1 MIQWT
6 NLCEV
11 TSEYRSKTCS
21 LLQFSKIQFLE
32 CTQKPGL
39 ESWFDENLAAK
50 DQTKCKRGILL
61 LLLLPLV
68 GHLPWDNGSRSRSC
82 TGTTCCPGNR
92 KTVSL
97 WSVFGSRRSNR
108 RPVYCR
114 SARTIKPCWNRT
126 PPLKWNEQPLY
137 RDNLVFWYFMDVELF
152 VGEVRKVWDSFWKKG
167 EYLFNS
173 RSKRIAG
180 NFSIEMKCKMYEAI
194 LF

>member
-1 MIQWT
+1 MDKSIGRKLVPSSNFLKFNSSNAHKSQDSNRDSTRTWLRKIKR
-6 NLCEV
+6 NAKEG
-11 TSEYRSKTCS
+11 SSSSSSS
-21 LLQFSKIQFLE
+21 LS
-32 CTQKPGL
+32 
-39 ESWFDENLAAK
+39 
-50 DQTKCKRGILL
+50 
-61 LLLLPLV
+61 LPLV

-152 VGEVRKVWDSFWKKG
+152 VREVRKVWDSFWKMTANIYSIQGQRESLEIFPSRWNVKCTRQF
-167 EYLFNS
+167 YFN
-173 RSKRIAG
+173 
-180 NFSIEMKCKMYEAI
+180 
-194 LF
+194 